1 MLTLTLGSKAYFDS
15 FNGLIPCRVTDIRG
29 LNGLASTSQTV
40 TVELT
45 ANRAA
50 YRRGETVK
58 TSGLHVVP
66 RNAVHVRNGQK
77 RIRPYHLFVGIHS
90 V

>member
-1 MLTLTLGSKAYFDS
+1 MQTLTIGSKAYFDS

-29 LNGLASTSQTV
+29 LNGLASTGQTV

-45 ANRAA
+45 ASRSA
-50 YRRGETVK
+50 YRRGEILT
-58 TSGLHVVP
+58 TSGLQIVP
-66 RNAVHVRNGQK
+66 RDAVRIRSGIK
-77 RIRPYHLFVGIHS
+77 RIAPYHVFVGIHS

>member
-1 MLTLTLGSKAYFDS
+1 MQTLTIGSLAYFDS

-29 LNGLASTSQTV
+29 LNGLASNGQTV

-45 ANRAA
+45 VKRAA
-50 YRRGETVK
+50 YRKGEIIT
-58 TSGLHVVP
+58 TSGLQIVP
-66 RNAVHVRNGQK
+66 RDAVRIRSGIK
-77 RIRPYHLFVGIHS
+77 RIAPYHVFVGIHS